1 MVKDKKYLQD
11 LIEVKEDE
19 IREAKKP
26 KVRKFVEESQ
36 FSFMVKEKN
45 LEREKEIEREREK

>member
-1 MVKDKKYLQD
+1 MKDKKYLQD

>member
-1 MVKDKKYLQD
+1 MLMEFNRKNREKATEDQQIKDDLINDKKYLQD

-26 KVRKFVEESQ
+26 KVRKYV
-36 FSFMVKEKN
+36 
-45 LEREKEIEREREK
+45 